1 MIISKPQTNTIVSF
15 IFFLLLTMA
24 VLSMNILVLIKD
36 SQPAWYTY
44 LIIVLLVP
52 IALFVLYKI
61 FIRYK
66 VIRIGNNLVELNYP
80 VLRSNTKY
88 PLDQIDYWVEHQVKT
103 GKNSL
108 YKEMEIKFK
117 DGVKLTFGQKEHTE
131 YARIVQYLV
140 QKAPKK
146 KRAQA

>member
-15 IFFLLLTMA
+15 SLFLSLTLA

-36 SQPAWYTY
+36 PQPAWYTY
-44 LIIVLLVP
+44 LIIALLIP
-52 IALFVLYKI
+52 IAVFVLYKI

-66 VIRIGNNLVELNYP
+66 VIRLGNNQVELSYP

-88 PLDQIDYWVEHQVKT
+88 PLDQIDYWVEHLVKT
-103 GKNSL
+103 GKNSV

>member
-15 IFFLLLTMA
+15 TFFLLLTLA

-36 SQPAWYTY
+36 PQPAWYTY
-44 LIIVLLVP
+44 LIIALLIP
-52 IALFVLYKI
+52 IAVFVLYKI

-66 VIRIGNNLVELNYP
+66 VIRLGNNQVELSYP

-88 PLDQIDYWVEHQVKT
+88 PLDQIDYWVEHLVKT
-103 GKNSL
+103 GKNSV

-117 DGVKLTFGQKEHTE
+117 DGVKLTFGHKEHTE
-131 YARIVQYLV
+131 YASVVKYMA
-140 QKAPKK
+140 QKIPKK